1 MDINDSLPGSPGAY
15 ALLLHLAKEIS
26 LKVGSLGIHRFPEG
40 LFVYIGSAM
49 GPGGVRAR
57 VQRHLR
63 PETEKRPHWHIDRLT
78 ALTEIRAVWWLTG
91 KTNIECQWASALEK
105 IGTRTPP
112 KFGASDCR
120 CPGHLIYL
128 GKTGVEEL
136 AWSITN
142 EMATITP
149 GRICLKKSSV

>member
-1 MDINDSLPGSPGAY
+1 MNDSLPGSPGTY
-15 ALLLHLAKEIS
+15 ALLLYLSKEIS
-26 LKVGSLGIHRFPEG
+26 LKVGSLGIHLFPKG
-40 LFVYIGSAM
+40 LFMYIGSAM

-63 PETEKRPHWHIDRLT
+63 PETEKRPHWHIDGLT
-78 ALTEIRAVWWLTG
+78 SLAEIRAVWWLTG
-91 KTNIECQWASALEK
+91 KSNIECQWARVLEK
-105 IGTRTPP
+105 VGTRTPP

-128 GKTGVEEL
+128 GKADKEGL

-142 EMATITP
+142 EMATVTP
-149 GRICLKKSSV
+149 GRISLKQISA